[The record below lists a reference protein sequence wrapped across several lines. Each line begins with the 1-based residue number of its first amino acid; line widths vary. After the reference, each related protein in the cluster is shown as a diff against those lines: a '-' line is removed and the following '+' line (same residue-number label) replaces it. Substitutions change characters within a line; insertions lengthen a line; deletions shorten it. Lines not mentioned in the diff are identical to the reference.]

1 MYMYEMKCRN
11 SKTDLLYYK
20 FVFCINIYF
29 FSESKYRIIK
39 RIIRGGTIF

>member
-1 MYMYEMKCRN
+1 MYTYEMKCRN
-11 SKTDLLYYK
+11 SKTNILYYK
-20 FVFCINIYF
+20 FVFCINI